1 MYYITYKDTY
11 YLRELQKKPYL
22 CPVNTEKIRLFFQ
35 GRKGLLPRIA
45 AACREHRDIIWFHV
59 ASYGEFEEAR
69 PVIEATR
76 ARFPERKILM
86 TVFSPT
92 VYVPMQHYAQ
102 VDWVFYLPLD
112 TPWNVR
118 RFLDAVR
125 PAKAI
130 FTITDY
136 WPFLLGEL
144 RRRHIDTYIM
154 SVRVEPD
161 SKHLKWWDFN
171 YRFIFR
177 HCYRTVMVQNGQS
190 RDLLLRL
197 GVPDVRVTGD
207 PRMDRVLA
215 LSAQDWSDP
224 VVDAWCGGEK
234 VFVAGST
241 YAPED
246 RMVLEMAARHPGRKI
261 LLIPHEPETAGA
273 YGCVRYTEYEGK
285 APDERLLHAQILI
298 VDTVGMLSRL
308 YRYGY
313 AAYVGG
319 SFTEGAPHSVIEPA
333 AYGIPV
339 AFGPNYAR
347 DHHCQD
353 LIAAGAGRSISN
365 TAQLEAFA
373 FEGDAP
379 SVAKEK
385 ADAPSGASP
394 SATTLSGQAARA
406 YCMASAGATEK
417 IMEIIFG

>member
-1 MYYITYKDTY
+1 M
-11 YLRELQKKPYL
+11 
-22 CPVNTEKIRLFFQ
+22 NTEKIRLFFQ

-144 RRRHIDTYIM
+144 HRRHIDTYIM
-154 SVRVEPD
+154 SVRLEPD
-161 SKHLKWWDFN
+161 SKHLKCWDFN

-177 HCYRTVMVQNGQS
+177 HCYKTVMVQNEQS
-190 RDLLLRL
+190 RELLQRL
-197 GVPDVRVTGD
+197 GAPDVRVTGD

-215 LSAQDWSDP
+215 LSAQAWSNP
-224 VVDAWCGGEK
+224 VVDAWCGGQK

-246 RMVLEMAARHPGRKI
+246 RMVLEMAVRHPGSKI

-285 APDERLLHAQILI
+285 EADDRLRNAQILI
-298 VDTVGMLSRL
+298 IDTVGMLSRL

-385 ADAPSGASP
+385 ADAPSGAFP

-406 YCMASAGATEK
+406 YCMASAGATER